1 MTGSSGWAYYAATRS
16 MLGVRPEFDHLTVDP
31 CIPAAWDGFTAERSW
46 RGARYVIEVKNPN
59 HVQKGVKTIEV
70 DGKAAAF
77 IPVFTEGRHT
87 VVVTMG

>member
-1 MTGSSGWAYYAATRS
+1 

-46 RGARYVIEVKNPN
+46 RGARYVIEVKNPH